1 MTIGRPFPKGVSG
14 NPGGRP
20 KKDWT
25 WSGLLEQVANEIE
38 PKSGKPFK
46 ELVTRRLWV
55 EAVNGNLGAQKEIM
69 NRMEGMPT
77 QNTDLTSGGKPI
89 PILSSKDV
97 SENNSD
103 EETGEVD

>member
-1 MTIGRPFPKGVSG
+1 MANPNPRPFQKTGAEA
-14 NPGGRP
+14 NPNGRP

-55 EAVNGNLGAQKEIM
+55 EAVNGNLAAQKEIM
-69 NRMEGMPT
+69 NRMEGLP
-77 QNTDLTSGGKPI
+77 QAFTDLTSA
-89 PILSSKDV
+89 
-97 SENNSD
+97 
-103 EETGEVD
+103 GEKIEVVIVEDK